1 MSKTT
6 TTISFRCPPDILDQ
20 IDSIGREHFPKIDNS
35 KTNSGCDRSKAIF
48 AIIQAG
54 IAALTDGEV
63 PVFQSKTDKENSK
76 TGITLDEVKGLVK
89 KLISQ
94 NNPAIPDEWELS
106 QLIRKEIGN
115 SLEEGHIAGK
125 IQDIRDGFVANFN
138 EFSDNFIG
146 RLAKVEGAL
155 LENKKPEPTTTKK
168 AEPTTTKKEPTEE
181 DKADIIKA
189 LGIQKIVDGT
199 DGYTSGSTEIFD
211 LIQKNRELIESKL
224 GIEVKT
230 SGYQIQNLNN
240 ILPALGYKVEHKQPK
255 NENGQRIKTYSVVG
269 AL

>member
-76 TGITLDEVKGLVK
+76 TGITLDEVEGLVK

-146 RLAKVEGAL
+146 RLAKVEGAVIGD
-155 LENKKPEPTTTKK
+155 KKADSPTTEPEPTTTLTEDGK
-168 AEPTTTKKEPTEE
+168 AE
-181 DKADIIKA
+181 IIKA
-189 LGIQKIVDGT
+189 LGIEKIVDGT

-211 LIQKNRELIESKL
+211 LIQKNRELIKLKL
-224 GIEVKT
+224 GIEIVT
-230 SGYQIQNLNN
+230 TGYKIQNLNN
-240 ILPALGYKVEHKQPK
+240 ILPALGYKVQPKQPK
-255 NENGQRIKTYSVVG
+255 NEEGKRTKTYFVVSEP
-269 AL
+269 